1 MRERENIRP
10 SQERDLPSPLQK
22 EREGVSPLP
31 LPLRERENCCPSQ
44 ERDCCCSSCK
54 MSNKAKS
61 SGVSG
66 GSQAK
71 KIKGPLATLFNS
83 SSTKE
88 QIMNSMNSRFVG
100 KRILLKALDIYGGRG
115 KVPPS
120 EEDFLFQYHLVS
132 INNDCKSAL
141 LHYDEKCIKN
151 GGDQFTSY
159 PDTTGNE
166 STILNYRL
174 ELFSDD
180 HELFNTHQ
188 GRVNRIIN
196 DEKDLMRKMEQGTM
210 HHNATDNVSD
220 LDAKI
225 SDGSTVYA
233 LLVGEFEPCGDF
245 CPHTIAKGPHQGKQ
259 LKKQKWS
266 KCVYCQLIF

>member
-1 MRERENIRP
+1 
-10 SQERDLPSPLQK
+10 
-22 EREGVSPLP
+22 
-31 LPLRERENCCPSQ
+31 
-44 ERDCCCSSCK
+44 

-61 SGVSG
+61 SGDGG

-71 KIKGPLATLFNS
+71 RIKGPLLATLFN

-88 QIMNSMNSRFVG
+88 QIMNSMNSRFIG

-115 KVPPS
+115 KVPPG

-151 GGDQFTSY
+151 GGDRFTSY

-174 ELFSDD
+174 ELFSVD

-196 DEKDLMRKMEQGTM
+196 DEKDVMRKMEQGTM
-210 HHNATDNVSD
+210 HHKATDNVSD

-225 SDGSTVYA
+225 SDGSTIHA

-245 CPHTIAKGPHQGKQ
+245 RPHTIAKGPDKGKQ
-259 LKKQKWS
+259 RKKQKWS
-266 KCVYCQLIF
+266 KCILSTHILINLELFPRPFLTLLCYAF

>member
-1 MRERENIRP
+1 
-10 SQERDLPSPLQK
+10 
-22 EREGVSPLP
+22 
-31 LPLRERENCCPSQ
+31 
-44 ERDCCCSSCK
+44 

-61 SGVSG
+61 SGVGG
-66 GSQAK
+66 GSQSK

-83 SSTKE
+83 STNE
-88 QIMNSMNSRFVG
+88 QIMNSMNSRFIG

-115 KVPPS
+115 KVPPG
-120 EEDFLFQYHLVS
+120 EEDFLFQYHLAS

-174 ELFSDD
+174 ELFSVD

-196 DEKDLMRKMEQGTM
+196 DEKDLMRKMEQDTT
-210 HHNATDNVSD
+210 HHKATDDVSD
-220 LDAKI
+220 LEAKI
-225 SDGSTVYA
+225 SDGSTV
-233 LLVGEFEPCGDF
+233 
-245 CPHTIAKGPHQGKQ
+245 
-259 LKKQKWS
+259 
-266 KCVYCQLIF
+266 